1 MAEPVVQPI
10 NTSNVPVGT
19 VQEAEAEGLD
29 VTAYA
34 TCCKPNPVTGVVGC
48 EWFHKCRVS
57 AKGVSGPR
65 NYGLEIM
72 KGKVQGGGFVRI
84 ATNCMWIA
92 DHADNFE
99 KNGGAVKVIANE
111 GEKFDQ
117 VMGIAINSATKQP
130 THQKDPQAIR
140 RRQRV
145 TTEVP
150 PYPRPGQNPALL
162 TDVLRA
168 ESIEAEKERRSD
180 EATARAYGLEG
191 TIPAI
196 DKRDAG
202 RDGGR
207 KATGGGGAKG

>member
-1 MAEPVVQPI
+1 MADPIVQGGQDRNI
-10 NTSNVPVGT
+10 PVGT
-19 VQEAEAEGLD
+19 IAEAEAEGLD
-29 VTAYA
+29 VTQYA

-72 KGKVQGGGFVRI
+72 KGKVQGGALVRI

-92 DHADNFE
+92 DHAENFE

-111 GEKFDQ
+111 GEDFDQ
-117 VMGIAINSATKQP
+117 VMGIAINSATRQP

-145 TTEVP
+145 TTKVP
-150 PYPRPGQNPALL
+150 PYPRPGENAALL

-180 EATARAYGLEG
+180 EATAKAYGLEH
-191 TIPAI
+191 TIAPI
-196 DKRDAG
+196 DKRDARG
-202 RDGGR
+202 DGGR
-207 KATGGGGAKG
+207 KASGGGGSKG